1 MNIHHSSLDKLDKTG
16 SHLYQSCLD
25 ILDSNDFGREG
36 CEAVSV
42 LRGIEFSVGCYY
54 FPS

>member
-25 ILDSNDFGREG
+25 ILDSNDFGS
-36 CEAVSV
+36 EAVSV